1 MGTLWQDLRYGIRM
15 LAKNPGFTAVAI
27 ITLALGIGANT
38 AIFSVVNAVVLR
50 PLPYA
55 DASRLIS
62 LEEKGHH
69 SRELSISY
77 PDLLDWQQQNQVF
90 QNIAGFQS
98 ASFNIA
104 GEYQPERIP
113 GRNVTPNFF
122 ATLGAKPFLGRD
134 FLPEDDHPGA
144 NPVVIVSHS
153 LWERLLGADPNAVG
167 KTLPLNGRAYTIVGI
182 LPASFRFYLS
192 SEIYAPIGLNAKEL
206 IVRGAHGGVYG
217 IGRLKPAV
225 TLEQARAQ
233 MNTIALRLQREY
245 PSTNSGTG
253 ITLKPL
259 REDLTGEVR
268 PVVLILFGAVG
279 FLLLICCMNVANLL
293 LARAASRTREIA
305 IRTAIGATRMRLLSQ
320 LLTESVLLGV
330 LGGALGLLIG
340 AWGTSAFAALLPA
353 GLRRVAEISIDARV
367 FGFTLAISLLAGMI
381 FGLAPALHS
390 LRLDL
395 NTGLREQGRT
405 SRFFSGH
412 ELFRNLLVVSEIAL
426 SLVLLTGAGLMIRS
440 FASAVNVNLGL
451 NPKNVL
457 TMQVFLPDSKYHDDA
472 QARTFFDQLSERL
485 KGIPGVEASGLITP
499 LPLSGEG
506 WQDAVLPEGQPKPE
520 PGQFPSSDF
529 HTISPGYF
537 QAMGIQFLEGR
548 DFSSADD
555 QNSPAVAIISQ
566 SMARKYWPDEDPVG
580 KRFQKGGG
588 HGKMMILTVVGVAA
602 DTKQYG
608 PAAKTLTEFY
618 LSYRQ
623 NPLQRFALVLRTK
636 SDPLAMQSAVRE
648 QVQALDKSQPVYAI
662 QTMEQI
668 VDGSLSPRRTNTQL
682 LAGFAALALLL
693 AAVGI
698 YGVMAYFVTQ
708 RTNEIGVRVALG
720 AQKRDILKLIVGKG
734 TVLTLAGAAI
744 GVVASIGVTRFLQ
757 SLLFGV
763 SATDPL
769 TFFVVPAL
777 LCGVALTAC
786 YIPARRAM
794 RVDPMIALRYE

>member
-1 MGTLWQDLRYGIRM
+1 MGTLWQDLRYGFRM

-27 ITLALGIGANT
+27 VTLALGIGANT

-55 DASRLIS
+55 DAGRLIS
-62 LEEKGHH
+62 LEENGHH
-69 SRELSISY
+69 GHQLSISY

-90 QNIAGFQS
+90 ENIAGFQS
-98 ASFNIA
+98 ASFNLA

-113 GRNVTPNFF
+113 GRNVTHNFF
-122 ATLGAKPFLGRD
+122 ATLGATPFLGRD
-134 FLPEDDHPGA
+134 FLPEDDHSGA
-144 NPVVIVSHS
+144 NPVVIVSHN
-153 LWERLLGADPNAVG
+153 LWERVLGADPHAIG
-167 KTLPLNGRAYTIVGI
+167 KTLPLNGRGYTIVGV
-182 LPASFRFYLS
+182 LPADFRFYLLTD
-192 SEIYAPIGLNAKEL
+192 IYAPIGLNAEEL
-206 IVRGAHGGVYG
+206 SPRAAHAGIYG
-217 IGRLKPAV
+217 IGRLKPGI

-233 MNTIALRLQREY
+233 MDTIALRLQREY
-245 PSTNSGTG
+245 SNTNSGTG
-253 ITLKPL
+253 ATLTEL

-268 PVVLILFGAVG
+268 PVVLILFAAVG

-305 IRTAIGATRMRLLSQ
+305 IRTAIGATRMRLFSQ
-320 LLTESVLLGV
+320 LLTESLLLSA
-330 LGGALGLLIG
+330 LGGGLGLLIG
-340 AWGTSAFAALLPA
+340 WWGTSAFAALLPA

-395 NTGLREQGRT
+395 NTGLREGGKT
-405 SRFFSGH
+405 YGFFSTH
-412 ELFRNLLVVSEIAL
+412 ELFRNVLVISEIAL

-440 FASAVNVNLGL
+440 FASAMNVNLGL
-451 NPKNVL
+451 EPKNVL
-457 TMQVFLPDSKYHDDA
+457 TMQVSLPDAKYHDDA

-485 KGIPGVEASGLITP
+485 KGIPGVEASGFITP

-506 WQDAVLPEGQPKPE
+506 FQDAVLREGLPQPL
-520 PGQFPSSDF
+520 PGQFPTSDF
-529 HTISPGYF
+529 HITSPGYF
-537 QAMGIQFLEGR
+537 QAMGVQLLEGR
-548 DFSSADD
+548 DFTSADD
-555 QNSPAVAIISQ
+555 QNSPPVAIISR
-566 SMARKYWPDEDPVG
+566 SMARKYWPETDPLG
-580 KRFQKGGG
+580 KRFQKGG
-588 HGKMMILTVVGVAA
+588 HGKITMLTVVGIAA

-608 PAAKTLTEFY
+608 PAAKTLTEYY
-618 LSYRQ
+618 LPYRQ
-623 NPLQRFALVLRTK
+623 NPQQRFTLVVRTK
-636 SDPLAMQSAVRE
+636 SDPLAMQSAVRD
-648 QVQALDKSQPVYAI
+648 QVQALDKDQPVYAV
-662 QTMEQI
+662 QTMQQI
-668 VDGSLSPRRTNTQL
+668 VDNSLSPRRTNTQL

-734 TVLTLAGAAI
+734 TILTLSGAAI
-744 GVVASIGVTRFLQ
+744 GIAASFAATRFLQ

-769 TFFVVPAL
+769 TFFVVPLL
-777 LCGVALTAC
+777 LCGVALAAC

-794 RVDPMIALRYE
+794 RVEPMIALRYE

>member
-55 DASRLIS
+55 DAGQLIS
-62 LEEKGHH
+62 LEENGHH
-69 SRELSISY
+69 GHQLSISY

-90 QNIAGFQS
+90 ENIAGFRS
-98 ASFNIA
+98 ASFNLA

-113 GRNVTPNFF
+113 GRSVTRNFF
-122 ATLGAKPFLGRD
+122 ATLGAAPFLGRD
-134 FLPEDDHPGA
+134 FLPEDDHDGA

-153 LWERLLGADPNAVG
+153 LWERILGADPHAVG
-167 KTLPLNGRAYTIVGI
+167 RTLPLNGRAYTIAGV
-182 LPASFRFYLS
+182 LPADFHFYLAG
-192 SEIYAPIGLNAKEL
+192 EIYTPIGLDAKEL
-206 IVRGAHGGVYG
+206 SPRAAHAGIYG
-217 IGRLKPAV
+217 LGRLKRDV
-225 TLEQARAQ
+225 TFQQARAQ
-233 MNTIALRLQREY
+233 MDTIALRLQRQY
-245 PSTNSGTG
+245 PDSNSGTG
-253 ITLKPL
+253 VTLTTL
-259 REDLTGEVR
+259 REDLIGEVR
-268 PVVLILFGAVG
+268 PVVLILFASVG

-305 IRTAIGATRMRLLSQ
+305 IRTAIGATRMRLLRQ
-320 LLTESVLLGV
+320 LLTESALLGV
-330 LGGALGLLIG
+330 LGGGLGLLIG

-353 GLRRVAEISIDARV
+353 GLRRLAEINIDARV
-367 FGFTLAISLLAGMI
+367 FAFTLGISLLAGMI

-390 LRLDL
+390 MRLDL
-395 NTGLREQGRT
+395 NTGLRAGGKT
-405 SRFFSGH
+405 SGFFSGH
-412 ELFRNLLVVSEIAL
+412 ELFRNVLVVSEIAL
-426 SLVLLTGAGLMIRS
+426 SLVLLTGAGLMLRS
-440 FASAVNVNLGL
+440 FASVMNVNLGL

-457 TMQVFLPDSKYHDDA
+457 TMQVFLPDSKYHNDA
-472 QARTFFDQLSERL
+472 QARTFFDQLSDRL
-485 KGIPGVEASGLITP
+485 KGIPGVEASGFITP
-499 LPLSGEG
+499 LPLSGDG
-506 WQDAVLPEGQPKPE
+506 WQDAVLREGQPQPL

-537 QAMGIQFLEGR
+537 QAMGVQLLEGR
-548 DFSSADD
+548 DFRSADD
-555 QNSPAVAIISQ
+555 QNAPPVAIVSQ
-566 SMARKYWPDEDPVG
+566 SMAKKYWPDEDPVG
-580 KRFQKGGG
+580 KRFQKGG
-588 HGKMMILTVVGVAA
+588 HAKITMLTVVGIAA

-618 LSYRQ
+618 LPYRQ
-623 NPLQRFALVLRTK
+623 NPLQRFTLVLRTK

-648 QVQALDKSQPVYAI
+648 QVQALDKSQPVYGV

-668 VDGSLSPRRTNTQL
+668 VENSLSPRRTNTRL
-682 LAGFAALALLL
+682 LAGFATLALLL

-720 AQKRDILKLIVGKG
+720 AQKTDILKLIVGKG
-734 TVLTLAGAAI
+734 TILTLAGAAI
-744 GVVASIGVTRFLQ
+744 GVVASFGATRFLQ

-763 SATDPL
+763 KATDPL
-769 TFFVVPAL
+769 TFLAVPL
-777 LCGVALTAC
+777 VLCSVALTAS

>member
-55 DASRLIS
+55 DAGRLIS
-62 LEEKGHH
+62 LEENGHH
-69 SRELSISY
+69 GHQLSISY

-90 QNIAGFQS
+90 ENIAGFQS
-98 ASFNIA
+98 ASFNLA

-113 GRNVTPNFF
+113 GRNVTHNFF
-122 ATLGAKPFLGRD
+122 ATLGATPFLGRD
-134 FLPEDDHPGA
+134 FLPEDDHSGA

-153 LWERLLGADPNAVG
+153 FWERVLGADPNAIG
-167 KTLPLNGRAYTIVGI
+167 KTLPLNGRAYMIVGV
-182 LPASFRFYLS
+182 LPADFRFYLLTDL
-192 SEIYAPIGLNAKEL
+192 YAPIGLNAEEL
-206 IVRGAHGGVYG
+206 SPRAAHAGIYG
-217 IGRLKPAV
+217 IGRLKAGI

-233 MNTIALRLQREY
+233 MDTIAQRLQREY
-245 PSTNSGTG
+245 SNTNSGTG
-253 ITLKPL
+253 ATLTEL
-259 REDLTGEVR
+259 RDDLTGEVR
-268 PVVLILFGAVG
+268 PVVLILFAAVG

-305 IRTAIGATRMRLLSQ
+305 IRTAIGATRMRLFSQ

-330 LGGALGLLIG
+330 LGGGLGLLIG

-353 GLRRVAEISIDARV
+353 GLRRVAEINIDARV
-367 FGFTLAISLLAGMI
+367 FAFTLAISLLAGMI

-390 LRLDL
+390 MRLDL
-395 NTGLREQGRT
+395 NTGLRDGGKS

-412 ELFRNLLVVSEIAL
+412 ELFRNVLVISEIAL

-440 FASAVNVNLGL
+440 FASAMNVNLGL
-451 NPKNVL
+451 NPKNIL

-472 QARTFFDQLSERL
+472 QAQAFFDQLSDRL
-485 KGIPGVEASGLITP
+485 KGIPGVEASGFITP

-506 WQDAVLPEGQPKPE
+506 WQDAVLREGLPQPK
-520 PGQFPSSDF
+520 PGQFPTSDF
-529 HTISPGYF
+529 HVISSGYF
-537 QAMGIQFLEGR
+537 QAMGIQLLEGR
-548 DFSSADD
+548 DFRAADD
-555 QNSPAVAIISQ
+555 HSSPAVAIISQ
-566 SMARKYWPDEDPVG
+566 SMAKKYWPDEDPVG

-588 HGKMMILTVVGVAA
+588 HGKTTMLTVVGIAA

-618 LSYRQ
+618 LPYRQ
-623 NPLQRFALVLRTK
+623 SPLQRFTLVVRTK
-636 SDPLAMQSAVRE
+636 SDPLAMQGAVRE
-648 QVQALDKSQPVYAI
+648 QVQALDKGQPVYAV

-668 VDGSLSPRRTNTQL
+668 VDSSLSSRRTNTQL

-693 AAVGI
+693 AAIGI

-720 AQKRDILKLIVGKG
+720 AQKRNILRLIVGKG
-734 TVLTLAGAAI
+734 TILTLAGAAI
-744 GVVASIGVTRFLQ
+744 GVAASFGATRFLQ

-769 TFFVVPAL
+769 TFFVVPLL
-777 LCGVALTAC
+777 LCVVALAAC

-794 RVDPMIALRYE
+794 RVDPMVALRYE